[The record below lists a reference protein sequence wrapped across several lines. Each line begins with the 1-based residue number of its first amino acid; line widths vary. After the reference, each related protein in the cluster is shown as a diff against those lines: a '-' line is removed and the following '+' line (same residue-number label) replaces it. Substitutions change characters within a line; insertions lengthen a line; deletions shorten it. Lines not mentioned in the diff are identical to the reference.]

1 MERRDCFALNENK
14 KGYQKLLDVTKSV
27 LNTLNVYIR
36 QIESKK
42 KHSYETRITAN

>member
-14 KGYQKLLDVTKSV
+14 KGYQNLLDVTKGI

-36 QIESKK
+36 QVES
-42 KHSYETRITAN
+42 ETFL